1 MKTHLSLVQAEELRR
16 TRLQVIQRLGRASEY
31 KDNETGMHIMR
42 MSHYSRIIALA
53 YGYTEKEADNLFHAA
68 PMHDIGKIG
77 IPDSIM
83 LKPGKLTEEEF
94 EIMKQH
100 SEIGAQILS
109 HSDST
114 KLAQGVALYHH
125 ERWDGTGYP
134 KGIPSQQL
142 PLITRIVAV
151 VDVFDALVSKRP
163 YKEAWSH
170 EDALEAISSG
180 SGTQFDPN
188 VVEVFIK
195 LYHDGKL
202 NNTLAMN

>member
-1 MKTHLSLVQAEELRR
+1 MVKLLIRSLKWRNLKIQPQVNILTDLELIQLLLQRR
-16 TRLQVIQRLGRASEY
+16 WGIPPDEA
-31 KDNETGMHIMR
+31 H
-42 MSHYSRIIALA
+42 HY
-53 YGYTEKEADNLFHAA
+53 GKAA
-68 PMHDIGKIG
+68 MLHDVGKVG
-77 IPDSIM
+77 IPDNI
-83 LKPGKLTEEEF
+83 LQKPSKLTAEEF

-134 KGIPSQQL
+134 KGGIPSQQL

-170 EDALEAISSG
+170 EDALEAILSG

-188 VVEVFIK
+188 VVMVFVK
-195 LYHDGKL
+195 LYHDGML
-202 NNTLAMN
+202 DNTLAMN